1 MGTWGSGPFDN
12 DAAADFIGDALQSP
26 AASVEAALNAVVRA
40 APGKYLDVDDGQPAH
55 AACELIALALGYAKT
70 AGLHADVRALA
81 MQLRPSEALRVLAL
95 AAIPRIADIDTSEV
109 AGLWHDGGDPE
120 WAASLDDLADRLRAA
135 GE

>member
-12 DAAADFIGDALQSP
+12 DAAADFIGDALDSP
-26 AASVEAALNAVVRA
+26 AVTVEAALHAVADA
-40 APGKYLDVDDGQPAH
+40 APGKYLDVDDGQAAH
-55 AACELIALALGYAKT
+55 AACELIALGLGYANAT
-70 AGLHADVRALA
+70 GLHADVRRLA

-95 AAIPRIADIDTSEV
+95 AAIPRIADVDSSEV

-120 WAASLDDLADRLRAA
+120 WAASLDDLANRLRAA